1 MSETAIE
8 DATGRPG
15 RRRGVVVR
23 VERLLFPLGVL
34 CFAAIQFTLVL
45 YPVLTQE
52 TLVWAGDAYSY
63 LAKAEQMRT
72 CPFQDCPAL
81 EDLRRQVSPSDDPTI
96 NSVRAKQYHRVL
108 YIYHPLHSAFL
119 ILAQAVTGSWES
131 AYKAVSVIGEIAVVA
146 AIVIFLRSLWGR
158 AAAGLALLF
167 MATMV
172 FPGFH
177 GIHWIVPG
185 NMALAV
191 AFLIWVWAVR
201 QWRGVQVV
209 LPLGIAAM
217 LGLHAVGQ
225 IYGAMAVVL
234 YLASADRAARRTWL
248 VAAAAVAPLAVY
260 VLLPH
265 FVARPTLAFR
275 NEPLIEAWSYFTG
288 VSINLETAWTMAG
301 DWAARFGGIPVIAL
315 LVLAGLVATP
325 PAYRRR
331 VWIVGLVLA
340 AVTAASLLFVMPG
353 YPAEVFGRVWIPIV
367 VFAIGAVGLA
377 ARVWPGRLIRSVG
390 AFRRGGTRRAPAIVG
405 LGAAAAVSVAAVFA
419 LVSNTVLGLGAVLDK
434 AVDLYSHAN
443 YPVDTAQPARLFS
456 GDAPTPYSV
465 VYMSQ
470 LGLYLYL
477 LRGGLDHG
485 LVYYPAV
492 ANSPD
497 ERDWL
502 SRARNIRYVVAAP
515 EGGEDAGFAGWAPV
529 GDGLSVAFLSR
540 APRSWAPAWL
550 NLHSV
555 GSAAVLRIDRVDAAG
570 QPMAEMGV
578 EVRVPADWSGWLPL
592 PPGDAPASPEIRIHA
607 VSPGARIFIKGLRLD
622 GATALNWPWD
632 QAIELRLP
640 AQGAGQAGAP
650 ASTRTVPFESRDLIP
665 SACAS
670 LGVVADAGTTVV
682 VEVTC
687 AAETE
692 TETEPEPE
700 PEIGQ

>member
-1 MSETAIE
+1 MSGTTIE
-8 DATGRPG
+8 DVAESPG
-15 RRRGVVVR
+15 SRWSAGVR

-52 TLVWAGDAYSY
+52 TLVWAGDAYAY
-63 LAKAEQMRT
+63 LAKAEQMRN
-72 CPFQDCPAL
+72 CLFQDCPAL
-81 EDLRRQVSPSDDPTI
+81 EDLRAQVSSSDDPTI

-131 AYKAVSVIGEIAVVA
+131 AYKALSVIGEIAMVT

-185 NMALAV
+185 NMALAI
-191 AFLIWVWAVR
+191 AFLTWAWAVR

-217 LGLHAVGQ
+217 LGMHAVGQ
-225 IYGAMAVVL
+225 IYGAIAVAL

-248 VAAAAVAPLAVY
+248 AAVAAVALLAFY
-260 VLLPH
+260 VMLPH
-265 FVARPTLAFR
+265 IVARPTLAFR
-275 NEPLIEAWSYFTG
+275 NEPLVAAWSYLSG
-288 VSINLETAWTMAG
+288 VSINLETAWAMAG

-325 PAYRRR
+325 PAFRRR
-331 VWIVGLVLA
+331 VWIVGMVLA
-340 AVTAASLLFVMPG
+340 AVTAASLFFVMPG

-367 VFAIGAVGLA
+367 VFATGAVGLA
-377 ARVWPGRLIRSVG
+377 GWVWTGRLIRTVA
-390 AFRRGGTRRAPAIVG
+390 AFRRGATRRLPAIVG
-405 LGAAAAVSVAAVFA
+405 LGAAATVSVAAAFA

-443 YPVDTAQPARLFS
+443 YPVETAQPTRLFS
-456 GDAPTPYSV
+456 GSAPAPYSV

-492 ANSPD
+492 ANSSD

-502 SRARNIRYVVAAP
+502 SRERNIRYVVSPP
-515 EGGEDAGFAGWAPV
+515 EGKENVGFAGWAPI
-529 GDGLSVAFLSR
+529 GDGLPVSFSSHT
-540 APRSWAPAWL
+540 PRSWAPAWL

-555 GSAAVLRIDRVDAAG
+555 GDAAVLLIDWVDANG
-570 QPMAEMGV
+570 LPTAEKGV
-578 EVRVPADWSGWLPL
+578 EVQVPADWSGWLPV
-592 PPGDAPASPEIRIHA
+592 PPGDAPASLELRIRA
-607 VSPGARIFIKGLRLD
+607 VSPGARLFIKGLRLD

-632 QAIELRLP
+632 QAVELRRPL
-640 AQGAGQAGAP
+640 QVGSP
-650 ASTRTVPFESRDLIP
+650 ASNRTVPFDSRNLIP
-665 SACAS
+665 AACVS
-670 LGVVADAGTTVV
+670 LGVVEDAGMTVV

-687 AAETE
+687 AAETDAE
-692 TETEPEPE
+692 TE
-700 PEIGQ
+700 Q